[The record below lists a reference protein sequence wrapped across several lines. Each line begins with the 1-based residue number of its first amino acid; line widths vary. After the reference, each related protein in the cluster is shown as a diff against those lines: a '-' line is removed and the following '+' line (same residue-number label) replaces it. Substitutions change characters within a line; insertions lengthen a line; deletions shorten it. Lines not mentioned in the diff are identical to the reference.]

1 MHPKSWLRIPGT
13 SLAVA
18 LSCVAGVACDAQFSP
33 EYLGDP
39 LLTVSGSVEISEDR
53 TEGRLIPALAFTNQ
67 GDGQVDI
74 VEVGVHGEF
83 PSDFRLDVYE
93 RPPREAFFE
102 ASHQRG
108 EPRLALGY
116 ITAVSSDH
124 PDKIRFATNQNVM
137 ASAGCLDPECTK
149 TCESEGVECRV
160 LTNEWCQSDG
170 TTCYQEVMF
179 CPTLEAW
186 APDCRI
192 ESKGDPAIKDE
203 PFRHFA
209 GFSSNYVVAYL
220 EARAPAGSWTAALLG
235 SPDGVAAGYG
245 LYAYREFD
253 QGEQQAAAEC
263 SERVPGLAARKY
275 NAAHGTDYASIGID
289 ACQTC
294 GPGCAEQP
302 VLPEFCSGTNEQ
314 LDAWQAE
321 FDRYTEQ
328 SKLELGCAAGDF
340 VLTRVSAPERE
351 SVSVRISPDAKPF

>member
-13 SLAVA
+13 SLAIA
-18 LSCVAGVACDAQFSP
+18 LTCVAGVGCDAQFSP

-39 LLTVSGSVEISEDR
+39 LLTVSGSVEISNGR
-53 TEGRLIPALAFTNQ
+53 TEGQLIPALAFTNQ
-67 GDGQVDI
+67 SDGLVDI

-93 RPPREAFFE
+93 RPPEGAFF
-102 ASHQRG
+102 AAGHQRG
-108 EPRLALGY
+108 EPRIALGY

-124 PDKIRFATNQNVM
+124 PDRIRFATSQHVM
-137 ASAGCLDPECTK
+137 ASAGCLDEGCTK
-149 TCESEGVECRV
+149 TCESEGIECRV

-192 ESKGDPAIKDE
+192 EGTGDPAIKDE

-235 SPDGVAAGYG
+235 SREAVPAGYG
-245 LYAYREFD
+245 LYAYRGFD
-253 QGEQQAAAEC
+253 NGEQQDGAEC
-263 SERVPGLAARKY
+263 EERAAGLAARKY
-275 NAAHGTDYASIGID
+275 NADHGTHYASIGID
-289 ACQTC
+289 ACLTC
-294 GPGCAEQP
+294 GPGCAEVPQ
-302 VLPEFCSGTNEQ
+302 LPKFCSGTNEE
-314 LDAWQAE
+314 LDAWQAVH
-321 FDRYTEQ
+321 DRYTEQ
-328 SKLELGCAAGDF
+328 SKLELGCAAGEF

-351 SVSVRISPDAKPF
+351 PVSVRISPDAKPF